1 MVLKWTPFYI
11 KTAHGLH
18 KKNPDILNPLKW
30 TAGAGVLGDGK
41 INIKRCSP
49 PPSGLYVYIQLH
61 LETIFIYFNPFVF
74 LEHRG
79 TSVQNQQRKRLK
91 RANFVIDVFLFTSIH
106 RELYEHSFQLKTL
119 LVIWVR
125 LQYSIGWRLNRGPCL
140 QHF

>member
-49 PPSGLYVYIQLH
+49 PPSGLYTHTVTFRKYIY
-61 LETIFIYFNPFVF
+61 IFQPFCLSGTPRHKRSKPTKKKAQTCKFCNWRFSIYQYTP
-74 LEHRG
+74 G
-79 TSVQNQQRKRLK
+79 TVWT
-91 RANFVIDVFLFTSIH
+91 FFSIKNAFGY
-106 RELYEHSFQLKTL
+106 LGSPP
-119 LVIWVR
+119 I
-125 LQYSIGWRLNRGPCL
+125 
-140 QHF
+140 